1 MARKARA
8 GDWVSKVREW
18 GWGWGWLVGG
28 DGGVGQRKGRGET
41 HQAHGLAEEVDDCL
55 IGDGAGVGQEEV
67 AQGDVEEADGGEDG
81 LG

>member
-18 GWGWGWLVGG
+18 GWGWLWEVSWWCKGVVVVK
-28 DGGVGQRKGRGET
+28 DGT
-41 HQAHGLAEEVDDCL
+41 YQAHGLAEEVDDCL